1 MTVSLFL
8 DVVVCFLLVATIIYA
23 AMLNRRLMAFRSN
36 RNEMET
42 MIRAFSDA
50 CARAEAGTR
59 SLRTAT
65 EEATRLQAYLERSQ
79 NLRDDL
85 AYLMERGGSLA
96 DRLEGGVRVARG
108 EAGRMPAAPASTGG
122 LVDRLGER
130 QAERGRPQ
138 TDAEDDSRLQEAEA
152 PPRPSARDRLRER
165 ARSVDV
171 PEAAGTLPSGD
182 RPTRAERM
190 AERPGDRGQDKL
202 SERMAERVAERLAQR
217 AGERVSG
224 PAVDEGSASAARP
237 ARDRSLLRAALA
249 GNPAALPNP
258 AADRGG
264 ADAAPRSKAER
275 ELLQALRGRR

>member
-1 MTVSLFL
+1 MTISLFV
-8 DVVVCFLLVATIIYA
+8 DVIICFLLLATIIYA

-36 RNEMET
+36 RTEMET
-42 MIRAFSDA
+42 LIRTFSDA

-59 SLRTAT
+59 SLRGAT

-108 EAGRMPAAPASTGG
+108 ESSRMPAAPAASNGG
-122 LVDRLGER
+122 LVDQVGER
-130 QAERGRPQ
+130 SRDRARPPASA
-138 TDAEDDSRLQEAEA
+138 DAEEDMSAESA
-152 PPRPSARDRLRER
+152 PRPSARERLRDR
-165 ARSVDV
+165 MRTTDVGDTGGDVAQPDRDPSAR
-171 PEAAGTLPSGD
+171 PARGD
-182 RPTRAERM
+182 RT
-190 AERPGDRGQDKL
+190 QDKL

-217 AGERVSG
+217 AGDRIAG
-224 PAVDEGSASAARP
+224 PSVEGEGIPRP

-249 GNPAALPNP
+249 GNSAAGASD
-258 AADRGG
+258 AADR
-264 ADAAPRSKAER
+264 ATPDAVPRSKAER

>member
-1 MTVSLFL
+1 MTLSLFL
-8 DVVVCFLLVATIIYA
+8 DVIVCFLLVATIIYA

-42 MIRAFSDA
+42 MIRTFSDA

-59 SLRTAT
+59 SLRSAT

-85 AYLMERGGSLA
+85 AYLLERGGSLA

-108 EAGRMPAAPASTGG
+108 ETSRMPAAPAAPATG
-122 LVDRLGER
+122 LVDQLGER
-130 QAERGRPQ
+130 SRDRGRP
-138 TDAEDDSRLQEAEA
+138 TPTAEPEEQMAAE
-152 PPRPSARDRLRER
+152 PPARPSARDRLRDR
-165 ARSVDV
+165 ARSA
-171 PEAAGTLPSGD
+171 EASDMGGEAPATDRDPGARQDRGD
-182 RPTRAERM
+182 RTQ
-190 AERPGDRGQDKL
+190 DRL

-217 AGERVSG
+217 AGDRVAG
-224 PAVDEGSASAARP
+224 PSVDGDAPARP

-249 GNPAALPNP
+249 GNPAA
-258 AADRGG
+258 AGGG
-264 ADAAPRSKAER
+264 AAERAALDAAPRSKAER

>member
-1 MTVSLFL
+1 MTLSLFL
-8 DVVVCFLLVATIIYA
+8 DVIVCFLLVATIIYA

-59 SLRTAT
+59 SLRSAT

-85 AYLMERGGSLA
+85 AYLLERGGSLA

-108 EAGRMPAAPASTGG
+108 EAGRMPAAPAAPTTG
-122 LVDRLGER
+122 LVDQLGER
-130 QAERGRPQ
+130 SRDRGRPAPS
-138 TDAEDDSRLQEAEA
+138 AEPEEEMAAE
-152 PPRPSARDRLRER
+152 PPARPSARDRLRDR
-165 ARSVDV
+165 A
-171 PEAAGTLPSGD
+171 
-182 RPTRAERM
+182 RM
-190 AERPGDRGQDKL
+190 AETQEMGGEAPALGDAGARAARGDRTQDKL

-217 AGERVSG
+217 AGDRVAG
-224 PAVDEGSASAARP
+224 PSVDGDAPARP
-237 ARDRSLLRAALA
+237 GRDRSLLRAALA
-249 GNPAALPNP
+249 GNPAA
-258 AADRGG
+258 AGG
-264 ADAAPRSKAER
+264 GVAERTALDAAPRSKAER